1 MDSTDLFF
9 DFFLYYRESNIDI
22 LEGELIQSVAKPCST
37 LSRLLTVYSIL
48 SETRISIPPSLQIL
62 TVTFVN

>member
-9 DFFLYYRESNIDI
+9 EVFLYYRESSIDL
-22 LEGELIQSVAKPCST
+22 LEGKLIQSVAKPCST
-37 LSRLLTVYSIL
+37 LGCLLTVYSIL